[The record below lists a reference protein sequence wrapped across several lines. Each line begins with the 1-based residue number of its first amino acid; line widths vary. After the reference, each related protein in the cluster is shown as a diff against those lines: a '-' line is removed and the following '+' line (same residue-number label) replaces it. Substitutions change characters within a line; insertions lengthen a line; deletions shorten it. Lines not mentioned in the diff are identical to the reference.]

1 VSIPNINPIK
11 REPVATQIARQLVE
25 YLLSGE
31 VEPGA
36 RMPSERQLA
45 EAFGVGRS
53 AMREA
58 IKSLSLIGLV
68 EVRQGDGTYLRKAD
82 SALLPEV
89 IEWGLLLGEQRTMDL
104 VEARQEI
111 EVVIAGLAAKRRT
124 DQDIEDLRSLLQRML
139 DATSVHAFVDADVAF
154 HLKLADSAGN
164 SVLRDIHSSIQA
176 LLRAWIARV
185 LTLTLSTS
193 PSYDEHVPIFEAIER
208 GDAAAAQAAMAAH
221 MASAA
226 ERLLQTLEQ
235 EEREGFPAWAKRRG
249 ESATAPTIV
258 TRDYD
263 EFPPLRRYPSGK
275 ED

>member
-1 VSIPNINPIK
+1 MRAPLANIDPIK
-11 REPVATQIARQLVE
+11 REPIATQVARRLVE
-25 YLLSGE
+25 FILSGE
-31 VEPGA
+31 VEPGT

-58 IKSLSLIGLV
+58 LKALSLIGLI

-124 DQDIEDLRSLLQRML
+124 EQDLADLREILDRMIH
-139 DATSVHAFVDADVAF
+139 SPSIPGFVDVDVQF
-154 HLKLADSAGN
+154 HLRLAEAAGN
-164 SVLRDIHSSIQA
+164 SVLRDIHSSVQA

-185 LTLTLSTS
+185 LAASGS
-193 PSYDEHVPIFEAIER
+193 IHPSYEEHVPIVAAVER
-208 GDAAAAQAAMAAH
+208 GDAAGAQAAMAAH
-221 MASAA
+221 MSSAA
-226 ERLLQTLEQ
+226 ERLRGTLAQDSEQ
-235 EEREGFPAWAKRRG
+235 RREASGADLNG
-249 ESATAPTIV
+249 ETGS
-258 TRDYD
+258 
-263 EFPPLRRYPSGK
+263 
-275 ED
+275 